1 MYKVIVVEDEKIIRK
16 GIVFTQNWALHNCI
30 VVGEAG
36 NGKEGLDLIR
46 SENPDIVVTDIRMP
60 HLSGVEMLRLAR
72 EENRCFA
79 AIILTGYSEFEYARQ
94 AIKLGVADY
103 LLKPIDHQE
112 LSDLLAKIVS
122 GLDLQR
128 AAEMKLA
135 AVDTNPI
142 PDLLPVEHEARNK
155 LVKQIIL
162 YISKNYMKPCGLNDL
177 CREFNISDTYI
188 NRLFKKDTGYT
199 VNDYLNRY
207 RISVALHLLRNTD
220 MRVYEIAELTGF
232 SDYKYFSAVFR
243 KYLDISP
250 SSLREGT
257 RNR

>member
-1 MYKVIVVEDEKIIRK
+1 
-16 GIVFTQNWALHNCI
+16 
-30 VVGEAG
+30 
-36 NGKEGLDLIR
+36 
-46 SENPDIVVTDIRMP
+46 
-60 HLSGVEMLRLAR
+60 
-72 EENRCFA
+72 
-79 AIILTGYSEFEYARQ
+79 
-94 AIKLGVADY
+94 
-103 LLKPIDHQE
+103 
-112 LSDLLAKIVS
+112 
-122 GLDLQR
+122 
-128 AAEMKLA
+128 
-135 AVDTNPI
+135 
-142 PDLLPVEHEARNK
+142 
-155 LVKQIIL
+155 
-162 YISKNYMKPCGLNDL
+162 MKPCGLNDL